1 MLRKIIKMDTYDIF
15 NVYAVGAAD
24 LFLILKSCGSFGGLS
39 RLKVKASAAER
50 LALCLRFLFC
60 LLSAALTVSLCFG
73 IAGAAEGAL
82 FTALYHRSGFLPRFG
97 HTVIVT
103 AVTLAAAYFALKPI
117 KKIAL
122 SEAVPKGVGVFI
134 PLFLILLYR
143 VSGGVTEMLCGGTVS
158 TECLPPVSVH
168 IRALL
173 TQLLCLGALLSAE
186 KLYVGLAVRD
196 LERWYAEKAEELYRN
211 TVSFR
216 HDIKNHLTV
225 IDSLLKKGCGDKAA
239 EYAEKLCGK
248 CGELSFVCT
257 TGVAA
262 VDALLER
269 KFSAVSELG
278 IRVDCTLKLPQELTA
293 DIVSLCTIFG
303 CAADNALSGCKR
315 AGGGFIS
322 LSGRRLGNMFFIVME
337 NSSLGNG
344 FDEGIGLK
352 NIRRA
357 AEKYGGGIIAEN
369 SGGIFALTVV
379 FDISRL

>member
-1 MLRKIIKMDTYDIF
+1 MDTYDIF

-24 LFLILKSCGSFGGLS
+24 LFLILKSCGSFGRFKGLS
-39 RLKVKASAAER
+39 RLKMKAPAAER
-50 LALCLRFLFC
+50 FALCVRFLFC
-60 LLSAALTVSLCFG
+60 LLSAVLTVSLCFG
-73 IAGAAEGAL
+73 ITGAAEGAL
-82 FTALYHRSGFLPRFG
+82 FTALYRRSGFIPRFG

-103 AVTLAAAYFALKPI
+103 AVTLSVAYFALKPI
-117 KKIAL
+117 KKIAM
-122 SEAVPKGVGVFI
+122 SEAVPKGVGAFI
-134 PLFLILLYR
+134 PLFLTLLYR
-143 VSGGVTEMLCGGTVS
+143 ISGGVTEMLYGGTVS
-158 TECLPPVSVH
+158 TDCLPPVSVH

-186 KLYVGLAVRD
+186 KTYVRLAVRE
-196 LERWYAEKAEELYRN
+196 LEKRYAEKTGELYRN

-225 IDSLLKKGCGDKAA
+225 IDCLLKKGCGNKAA

-269 KFSAVSELG
+269 KFSYASELG
-278 IRVDCTLKLPQELTA
+278 IRVDCTLKLPRELTA
-293 DIVSLCTIFG
+293 DIVDLCTIFG

-315 AGGGFIS
+315 VGGGFIS
-322 LSGRRLGNMFFIVME
+322 LSGRRRGDMFFIVME
-337 NSSLGNG
+337 NSSSGEGL
-344 FDEGIGLK
+344 DEGIGLK

-369 SGGIFALTVV
+369 SGGVFALTVV